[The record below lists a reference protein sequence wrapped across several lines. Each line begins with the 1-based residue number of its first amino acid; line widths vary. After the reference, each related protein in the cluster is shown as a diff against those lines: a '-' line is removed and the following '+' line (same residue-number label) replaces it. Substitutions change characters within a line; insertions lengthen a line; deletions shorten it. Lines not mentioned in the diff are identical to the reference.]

1 VADGWTDKMGLSAG
15 ACVMDG
21 CDDAYDDAGVR
32 SWYGDGVQR
41 VGSGGVCCC
50 SS

>member
-1 VADGWTDKMGLSAG
+1 
-15 ACVMDG
+15 MDG

-41 VGSGGVCCC
+41 VGSGVVYVVLC
-50 SS
+50 SSKE

>member
-1 VADGWTDKMGLSAG
+1 
-15 ACVMDG
+15 MDG

-41 VGSGGVCCC
+41 VGSGDGCCC